1 MVYATTNRLAKLPVR
16 HRYDDM
22 ADKEVSTGGHT
33 IDITHPE
40 KVLFPASGI
49 TKAELVDYYR
59 EIAPIAI
66 PHLAERP
73 LIMEQY
79 PAGIAGKG
87 FFHRTVPDYFPTWID
102 RIALRKVGGKI
113 TEVIANDAATLV
125 YLAEQNCIT
134 LHASLSRRDR
144 IDYPDRLIID
154 LDPSTGDFGAVQSAA
169 RKLKALLDDLE
180 LVSFVQI
187 TGSRGMH
194 VVVPLDRS
202 GKFEKV
208 HAFARELAA
217 VMAARYPRE
226 LTIELRKNRRGK
238 KVFLDFMR
246 NSPAQTAVAPYS
258 VRAREGAPVAV
269 PLTWSE
275 ACSKS
280 MTAQK
285 YNIKS
290 ILRRISKKDD
300 PWAKID
306 RSANSLDH
314 ARSELTSALDK
325 EAVS

>member
-1 MVYATTNRLAKLPVR
+1 
-16 HRYDDM
+16 M
-22 ADKEVSTGGHT
+22 AGNEISTGGHT
-33 IDITHPE
+33 IEITHPE
-40 KVLFPASGI
+40 KLVFPASGI

-59 EIAPIAI
+59 EIAPVAI

-87 FFHRTVPDYFPTWID
+87 FFHRTVPDYYPSWID

-125 YLAEQNCIT
+125 YLAEQNCVT
-134 LHASLSRRDR
+134 LHAGLSRRDR
-144 IDYPDRLIID
+144 IDYPDRMIID
-154 LDPSTGDFGAVQSAA
+154 LDPSIADFGAVQSAA
-169 RKLKALLDDLE
+169 RRLKALLDELE
-180 LVSFVQI
+180 LSSFVQI

-194 VVVPLDRS
+194 VVVPLDRTT
-202 GKFEKV
+202 KFQEV
-208 HAFARELAA
+208 HAFARELASA
-217 VMAARYPRE
+217 LVVRYPRE
-226 LTIELRKNRRGK
+226 LTIEQRKNRRGK
-238 KVFLDFMR
+238 KLFLDFMR

-258 VRAREGAPVAV
+258 VRAREGAPVAA

-290 ILRRISKKDD
+290 ILRRLSKKDD

-306 RSANSLDH
+306 RSANSLDR
-314 ARSELTSALDK
+314 ARRELSSALGR
-325 EAVS
+325 EVVAETLPSRTRRNPQT

>member
-1 MVYATTNRLAKLPVR
+1 
-16 HRYDDM
+16 M
-22 ADKEVSTGGHT
+22 ADNEISTGGHT
-33 IDITHPE
+33 IEITHPE
-40 KVLFPASGI
+40 KVVFPASGI

-87 FFHRTVPDYFPTWID
+87 FFHRTVPDYYPSWID
-102 RIALRKVGGKI
+102 RVALRKVGGKI

-125 YLAEQNCIT
+125 YLAEQNCVT
-134 LHASLSRRDR
+134 LHAGLSRRDR
-144 IDYPDRLIID
+144 IDYPDRMIID
-154 LDPSTGDFGAVQSAA
+154 LDPSIGDFGAVQSAA
-169 RKLKALLDDLE
+169 RRLKALLDELE
-180 LVSFVQI
+180 LSSFVQI

-194 VVVPLDRS
+194 VVVPLHPS
-202 GKFEKV
+202 TKFQKV
-208 HAFARELAA
+208 HAFARELAIA
-217 VMAARYPRE
+217 LVVRYPRE
-226 LTIELRKNRRGK
+226 LTIAQRKNRRGK

-258 VRAREGAPVAV
+258 VRAREGAPVAA

-275 ACSKS
+275 AYSKS

-285 YNIKS
+285 YDIKS
-290 ILRRISKKDD
+290 ILRRLSKKDD

-306 RSANSLDH
+306 RSANSLDR
-314 ARSELTSALDK
+314 ARSELRSAL
-325 EAVS
+325 ERERERERSNI